1 MRAARWFTA
10 LWGFAGIAFAL
21 LAGFAENLIEAVN
34 IVGSIF
40 YGVVLGIF
48 LVAFFLRRVGGSA
61 VFFAAVAAQ
70 SLVITMFL
78 SLNIGYLWYN
88 LIGCAACIAFSMLL
102 QTVLG
107 PALPPIRAVR
117 HERRADHCFWPAAL
131 RVLPRRFLVAKI
143 RTARRLQ
150 AEMGGRDRVL
160 LP

>member
-1 MRAARWFTA
+1 MAAELNALSTTTTIDFWRHFRPLAAADEARNVRAARWFTA

-61 VFFAAVAAQ
+61 VFFAALAAQ
-70 SLVITMFL
+70 CLVITMFL

-107 PALPPIRAVR
+107 PRAPADPG
-117 HERRADHCFWPAAL
+117 RAA
-131 RVLPRRFLVAKI
+131 
-143 RTARRLQ
+143 
-150 AEMGGRDRVL
+150 
-160 LP
+160 